1 MVLIIDLIQSVL
13 AWGWLLVV
21 FLVLWL
27 AWETYKV
34 LKMLD
39 YVNAVEWTFLQITLP
54 DNAEQTPKAMQ
65 HAFDVWSG
73 IHKSPD
79 LVEKYFEG
87 YLEAWYS
94 CEVQCT
100 SGKARYI
107 MVVPA
112 NHRKFFEGVIYGQ
125 YPSAS
130 VTEVEDYSQTYQWQD
145 IGKKFDIYGAEV
157 DLTKEDIYPI
167 KTYLEYEDP
176 LAPEDRFID
185 PHQSLI
191 EAYTNVK
198 PGEEY
203 WYQVLIRPMAGQDIE
218 QWATEGEEAVRKISG
233 QAKEKEPGILTR
245 LKDFTVALPG
255 ELLQVILSGKPLEAE
270 KKDEKATLRFFNPVD
285 EAKMKGIVQK
295 ISQGGYKTKIRVI
308 HIAPPGELHKPNIS
322 RAIGALKQF
331 NTFHLNG
338 IKPDEATKTNG
349 PNYVL
354 KQTRRRFRQRRILL
368 YYQWRDFWGY
378 TSGKWLNA
386 EELATL
392 YHFPAKWVKAPLIQR
407 AKAGLQS
414 APENLPYV

>member
-1 MVLIIDLIQSVL
+1 MILIIDLIQSVF

-34 LKMLD
+34 LKMID
-39 YVNAVEWTFLQITLP
+39 YVNAIEWTFLQITLP

-65 HAFDVWSG
+65 HAFDVWGG

-100 SGKARYI
+100 AGQARYI
-107 MVVPA
+107 MVVPT

-125 YPSAS
+125 YPTAS
-130 VTEVEDYSQTYQWQD
+130 VTEVEDYSQNYQWDQ
-145 IGKKFDIYGAEV
+145 IGKKFDIYGAEIA
-157 DLTKEDIYPI
+157 LTKEDIYPI

-203 WYQVLIRPMAGQDIE
+203 WFQVVIRPMAGQDIE
-218 QWATEGEEAVRKISG
+218 KWASEGEEEVKRISG
-233 QAKEKEPGILTR
+233 QAKEEEPGILTR
-245 LKDFTVALPG
+245 LKNFTFALPG
-255 ELLQVILSGKPLEAE
+255 EVLKVLLSGKPLEIE
-270 KKDEKATLRFFNPVD
+270 KQEDKQTFRFFNPVD
-285 EAKMKGIVQK
+285 EAKMKGILQK
-295 ISQGGYKTKIRVI
+295 VSQGGFKAKIRVI
-308 HIAPPGELHKPNIS
+308 YIAPVGELHKPNIS
-322 RAIGALKQF
+322 RAIGVFKQF

-338 IKPDEATKTNG
+338 IKPDEVSKTNG

-354 KQTRRRFRQRRILL
+354 KQTRRRYRQRKILL
-368 YYQWRDFWGY
+368 YFQWRDLWGVN
-378 TSGKWLNA
+378 SGSWFNA

-392 YHFPAKWVKAPLIQR
+392 YHFPGKWVKAPIIQR

-414 APENLPYV
+414 APANLPYV